1 MAPYCLHPTLTALN
15 QGSPKNPAQGACQ
28 APDVSSDAAT
38 AGQDQSQ
45 SGAGCYCWWNQAND
59 FNSPIRGEAWTMAG
73 QISGLIWF
81 NGINRVVNLENSW
94 LGTSIT
100 LGASKL
106 KLPWAKEEEGWGD
119 CTPLFNLLLPS
130 SLQSSQPMDTETLK
144 WEREG

>member
-1 MAPYCLHPTLTALN
+1 
-15 QGSPKNPAQGACQ
+15 
-28 APDVSSDAAT
+28 
-38 AGQDQSQ
+38 
-45 SGAGCYCWWNQAND
+45 
-59 FNSPIRGEAWTMAG
+59 MAG

-81 NGINRVVNLENSW
+81 NGIDIVANLEDSW

-119 CTPLFNLLLPS
+119 CTSLFNLCLPN

-144 WEREG
+144 

>member
-1 MAPYCLHPTLTALN
+1 
-15 QGSPKNPAQGACQ
+15 
-28 APDVSSDAAT
+28 
-38 AGQDQSQ
+38 
-45 SGAGCYCWWNQAND
+45 
-59 FNSPIRGEAWTMAG
+59 MAG

-81 NGINRVVNLENSW
+81 NGINIVVNLENSW

-119 CTPLFNLLLPS
+119 CTPLFDLLLPS

-144 WEREG
+144 